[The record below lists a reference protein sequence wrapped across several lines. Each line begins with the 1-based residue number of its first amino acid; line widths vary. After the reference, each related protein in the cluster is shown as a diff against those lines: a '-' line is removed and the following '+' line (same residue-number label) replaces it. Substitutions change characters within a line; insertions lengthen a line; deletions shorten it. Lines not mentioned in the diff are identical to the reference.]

1 MKIYG
6 QTDEIIVREMVEG
19 DCEQFLELMTER
31 GTNEDFTV
39 EDIKVVWKFRKK
51 KGDIQCTVTRVD
63 GKTIYGFCGI
73 VHKERSV
80 SLFAEYSGKSYEKQV
95 WTIINANN
103 LNA

>member
-1 MKIYG
+1 MKIYV
-6 QTDEIIVREMVEG
+6 QTEEIIVREMTEN
-19 DCEQFLELMTER
+19 DCWKFLELMTER

-51 KGDIQCTVTRVD
+51 KGDVQCTVTSID

-80 SLFAEYSGKSYEKQV
+80 SLFAEYSGNCYEEQV
-95 WTIINANN
+95 QAIIER
-103 LNA
+103 LK

>member
-6 QTDEIIVREMVEG
+6 QTEEIIVREMIEN
-19 DCEQFLELMTER
+19 DCGKFLELMTER

-39 EDIKVVWKFRKK
+39 EDIKVVWEFRKK
-51 KGDIQCTVTRVD
+51 KGDIQCTVTSID

-80 SLFAEYSGKSYEKQV
+80 TLFDEYSGKGYEEQV
-95 WTIINANN
+95 QTIIER
-103 LNA
+103 LN

>member
-1 MKIYG
+1 MKIYV
-6 QTDEIIVREMVEG
+6 QTEEIIVREMTEN
-19 DCEQFLELMTER
+19 DCWKFLELMTER

-51 KGDIQCTVTRVD
+51 KGDVQCTVTSID

-80 SLFAEYSGKSYEKQV
+80 SLFAEYSGYCYEEQV
-95 WTIINANN
+95 QAIIER
-103 LNA
+103 LK